1 MMYTITKTVRALG
14 INATYLGYRYLIEGV
29 RLAMEQEDVLLSVCT
44 RLYPAIAAKYHSTPD
59 NVERNLRTVISVC
72 WERGNR
78 TFLESVFS
86 YPLTAKPSVSEMID
100 ALADYCRSVD
110 NPQ

>member
-1 MMYTITKTVRALG
+1 MDTITKTVRALG

-29 RLAMEQEDVLLSVCT
+29 RLAMEQEDILLSVCSK
-44 RLYPAIAAKYHSTPD
+44 LYPTIASQFNSTPD
-59 NVERNLRTVISVC
+59 NVERNLRTVISLC

-78 TFLESVFS
+78 SFLQDIFP

-100 ALADYCRSVD
+100 VLSGYCRSID
-110 NPQ
+110 EA